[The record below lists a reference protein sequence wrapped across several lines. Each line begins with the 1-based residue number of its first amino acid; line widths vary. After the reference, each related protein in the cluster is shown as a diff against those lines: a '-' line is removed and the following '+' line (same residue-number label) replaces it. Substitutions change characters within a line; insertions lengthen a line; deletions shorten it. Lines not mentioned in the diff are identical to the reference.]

1 MSTPDAQP
9 CKHPTIQT
17 FRFADTGEPAGLW
30 ACADCRRKF
39 APLDVESAA
48 EIERLRDEL
57 NLCCALKREYQQQ
70 AAGGIER
77 LCEEIERL
85 RADAARLER
94 EVHNLNWALSTPG
107 YEQMATPEDQAEHEA
122 GQARVT
128 AVLDRMAAAKAEHD
142 AMEADAARYRWLLD
156 ESDWIGDRWRTVW
169 GKWDGCDGKAGFDGA
184 IDAAMRD
191 APNAG
196 GNRRA

>member
-48 EIERLRDEL
+48 EIERLR
-57 NLCCALKREYQQQ
+57 
-70 AAGGIER
+70 
-77 LCEEIERL
+77 
-85 RADAARLER
+85 
-94 EVHNLNWALSTPG
+94 
-107 YEQMATPEDQAEHEA
+107 
-122 GQARVT
+122 
-128 AVLDRMAAAKAEHD
+128 
-142 AMEADAARYRWLLD
+142 ADAARYRWLRLKVYVCPKEHILRIADTYLKIGAVPEMLD
-156 ESDWIGDRWRTVW
+156 S
-169 GKWDGCDGKAGFDGA
+169 A

-191 APNAG
+191 APNA
-196 GNRRA
+196 RANARP

>member
-85 RADAARLER
+85 RADAAR
-94 EVHNLNWALSTPG
+94 
-107 YEQMATPEDQAEHEA
+107 
-122 GQARVT
+122 
-128 AVLDRMAAAKAEHD
+128 
-142 AMEADAARYRWLLD
+142 YRWLRATTNWVSSKGERINVRDNPEL
-156 ESDWIGDRWRTVW
+156 
-169 GKWDGCDGKAGFDGA
+169 WDSA

-191 APNAG
+191 AP
-196 GNRRA
+196 

>member
-17 FRFADTGEPAGLW
+17 VRFADTGEPAGLW

-48 EIERLRDEL
+48 
-57 NLCCALKREYQQQ
+57 
-70 AAGGIER
+70 
-77 LCEEIERL
+77 EIERL

-122 GQARVT
+122 GMARVT
-128 AVLDRMAAAKAEHD
+128 AVLDRMAAAKTEHD
-142 AMEADAARYRWLLD
+142 AMEADAARYRWLTHDGERIGERMRGTLD
-156 ESDWIGDRWRTVW
+156 A
-169 GKWDGCDGKAGFDGA
+169 WDGCDGKAGFDVA

-191 APNAG
+191 APNDR
-196 GNRRA
+196 GNRQ

>member
-48 EIERLRDEL
+48 EIERLR
-57 NLCCALKREYQQQ
+57 
-70 AAGGIER
+70 
-77 LCEEIERL
+77 
-85 RADAARLER
+85 ADA
-94 EVHNLNWALSTPG
+94 V
-107 YEQMATPEDQAEHEA
+107 
-122 GQARVT
+122 
-128 AVLDRMAAAKAEHD
+128 
-142 AMEADAARYRWLLD
+142 RYRWLL
-156 ESDWIGDRWRTVW
+156 EYYARGDGYTAIDAALN
-169 GKWDGCDGKAGFDGA
+169 DGEADTQLSPA

-191 APNAG
+191 ATNVEAQATAVG
-196 GNRRA
+196 GSPAARC

>member
-48 EIERLRDEL
+48 EIERLR
-57 NLCCALKREYQQQ
+57 
-70 AAGGIER
+70 
-77 LCEEIERL
+77 
-85 RADAARLER
+85 ADAARLR
-94 EVHNLNWALSTPG
+94 AAGDTAAKAMSLLTPHG
-107 YEQMATPEDQAEHEA
+107 ICEDAHHAKADRHEA
-122 GQARVT
+122 GEPCPVATRYI
-128 AVLDRMAAAKAEHD
+128 AAYHGLRE
-142 AMEADAARYRWLLD
+142 
-156 ESDWIGDRWRTVW
+156 V
-169 GKWDGCDGKAGFDGA
+169 

-191 APNAG
+191 APNDR
-196 GNRRA
+196 GNRQ

>member
-48 EIERLRDEL
+48 EIERLR
-57 NLCCALKREYQQQ
+57 
-70 AAGGIER
+70 
-77 LCEEIERL
+77 
-85 RADAARLER
+85 
-94 EVHNLNWALSTPG
+94 
-107 YEQMATPEDQAEHEA
+107 
-122 GQARVT
+122 
-128 AVLDRMAAAKAEHD
+128 
-142 AMEADAARYRWLLD
+142 ADAARYRRLRDTECSIDVFGNACALTMD
-156 ESDWIGDRWRTVW
+156 S
-169 GKWDGCDGKAGFDGA
+169 A

-191 APNAG
+191 AL
-196 GNRRA
+196 